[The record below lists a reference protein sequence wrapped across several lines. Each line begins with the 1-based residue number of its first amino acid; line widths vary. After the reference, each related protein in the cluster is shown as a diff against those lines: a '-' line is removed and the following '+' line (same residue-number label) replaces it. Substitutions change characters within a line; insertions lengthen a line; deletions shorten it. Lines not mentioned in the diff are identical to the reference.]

1 VVKEGKEAGQG
12 VAYLD
17 DGTMVV
23 VEQGR
28 RAIGRMIEVTVT
40 SVLQL
45 PAGKMI
51 FCKWPEG
58 IASGDAE
65 PRRETRPQDRRD
77 PRTGRDYRG
86 EPRRETDRPPER
98 PALVEAPRP
107 VENAAA
113 APADGVVPAGNGPGS
128 RAE

>member
-1 VVKEGKEAGQG
+1 MLRVLVVKEGKEAGQG
-12 VAYLD
+12 IAYLD
-17 DGTMVV
+17 DGTMGV

-58 IASGDAE
+58 LASGEAE
-65 PRRETRPQDRRD
+65 PRREPRLPERRD
-77 PRTGRDYRG
+77 LRGGRDYRG
-86 EPRRETDRPPER
+86 EPRRESDKPGER
-98 PALVEAPRP
+98 PAAADAARPGEGAPIPNGPAPRG
-107 VENAAA
+107 
-113 APADGVVPAGNGPGS
+113 D
-128 RAE
+128 